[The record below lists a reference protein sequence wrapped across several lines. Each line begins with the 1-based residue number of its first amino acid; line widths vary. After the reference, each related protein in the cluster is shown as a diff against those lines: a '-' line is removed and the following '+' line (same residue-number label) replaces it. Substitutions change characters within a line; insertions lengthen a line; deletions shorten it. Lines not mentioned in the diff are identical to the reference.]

1 MSDQVLVI
9 DDEESIVASI
19 LATLEDAGIRGRG
32 ESNPHAA
39 LENFRAD
46 PTDVVIVDYR
56 LSGGVTGVDII
67 AQIQPTKPYT
77 QFILVS
83 GYISQ
88 DLNEETLT
96 DQLRKTLLANQ
107 YIQKPF
113 DPERLIAAVQDALH
127 LMPDVSTDWKGVA
140 QQYTERG
147 LIDPDQVRAVN
158 EKIKEHLIDAV
169 DEARGED
176 VSRRED
182 ALGDVDQK
190 EAGDQKA

>member
-9 DDEESIVASI
+9 DDEEPIVASI
-19 LATLEDAGIRGRG
+19 IATLDDAGIRARG

-39 LENFRAD
+39 MENFRAD

-56 LSGGVTGVDII
+56 LSSGVTGVDII
-67 AQIQPTKPYT
+67 AQIQPIKPYT

-83 GYISQ
+83 GYINQ

-113 DPERLIAAVQDALH
+113 DPDRLIAAVRDALQ
-127 LMPDVSTDWKGVA
+127 LMPDISTDWKSIA

-147 LIDPDQVRAVN
+147 LIDPDHVRAVN
-158 EKIKEHLIDAV
+158 EKIKEHLIEAV

-176 VSRRED
+176 VSNRENTLREID
-182 ALGDVDQK
+182 PQS
-190 EAGDQKA
+190 GDQKA